1 VTEIEEI
8 GAGELE
14 RFLAAV
20 AAARGRSPVSAADLL
35 AWRGEAEDMAWFV
48 AVVDG
53 EDAGAGLGIVGWH
66 ATPGIG
72 TCQAYVMPSFRA
84 AGVGTALYAELARW
98 LSERGCAEFESAVDE
113 HDGASLAWALRRGL
127 REVGR
132 SSRPET
138 IGPRRSEAFRRLNG
152 SPADGDEP
160 RIVVLRGLL
169 AGAD

>member
-1 VTEIEEI
+1 MTEIEEI

-20 AAARGRSPVSAADLL
+20 AAARGSSPLSTTDLL
-35 AWRGEAEDMAWFV
+35 AWRAEAEDMAWFV

-66 ATPGIG
+66 ATPGVG
-72 TCQAYVMPSFRA
+72 TCQAYVVPSFRA

-113 HDGASLAWALRRGL
+113 HDDESLAWALRRGL

-132 SSRPET
+132 SLQPET
-138 IGPRRSEAFRRLNG
+138 TGSLRSAAVRRLSG
-152 SPADGDEP
+152 VPAGGDEP